1 MDSGYDDDF
10 GVKPEDVLGQ
20 SQQEGYYYPERAMAA
35 KQAGFNPLAEAA
47 PLFQSK
53 KRNKGQA
60 YDPYGDAMAAQA
72 KSMGKSDK
80 EPSLFAKDAEFY
92 ANAVEDYGAAQ
103 ALTSSKDGRAIFQMY
118 DPYEMDNGFSDD
130 KKTKKSSTWMIVPKG
145 SRQVPTPEGVK
156 DLPMHAFARQYGV
169 TNVPFKAGG
178 EEADKFRGLISDSQL
193 LLGNLTKLEEIYN
206 QNAVLTGFGYSE
218 ASTEARGL
226 ESKITQDF
234 MRVMS
239 GTKGL
244 GGNVSERDL
253 SFAMSMTPQRATN
266 WVTRFKGN
274 ELALI
279 KRVRAMTKE
288 KLKSSAQANGLDF
301 LEQDSNGG
309 ESSKQDSYE
318 NNSISL

>member
-20 SQQEGYYYPERAMAA
+20 SQKEGYYYPERAMAA

-53 KRNKGQA
+53 KRNKGGPS
-60 YDPYGDAMAAQA
+60 DPYGEYMTAQA
-72 KSMGKSDK
+72 K
-80 EPSLFAKDAEFY
+80 ERPSPFAKDAEFY

-118 DPYEMDNGFSDD
+118 DPYDMDNGFADD

-226 ESKITQDF
+226 EAKITQDF

-274 ELALI
+274 EMALI

-288 KLKSSAQANGLDF
+288 KLKSTAQANGLDF

-309 ESSKQDSYE
+309 ESSKQESYE

>member
-20 SQQEGYYYPERAMAA
+20 SRKEGHYYPERAMAA

-53 KRNKGQA
+53 KRNKGGPS
-60 YDPYGDAMAAQA
+60 DPYGDYMTAQA
-72 KSMGKSDK
+72 KEK
-80 EPSLFAKDAEFY
+80 PSVFAKDAEFY

-118 DPYEMDNGFSDD
+118 DPYDMDNGFAED

-226 ESKITQDF
+226 EAKITQDF

-309 ESSKQDSYE
+309 ESSKTDSYE

>member
-1 MDSGYDDDF
+1 MDSGYDDKF

-20 SQQEGYYYPERAMAA
+20 SQKEGYYYPERAMAA
-35 KQAGFNPLAEAA
+35 KKAGFNPLAEAA
-47 PLFQSK
+47 PLFQSRK
-53 KRNKGQA
+53 QNKGQA

-72 KSMGKSDK
+72 KGQNK
-80 EPSLFAKDAEFY
+80 EPSPFARDAEFY
-92 ANAVEDYGAAQ
+92 ANAAEDYGAAQ

-118 DPYEMDNGFSDD
+118 DPYDLDNGFAED
-130 KKTKKSSTWMIVPKG
+130 KKTKKTSTWMIVPKG

-156 DLPMHAFARQYGV
+156 DLPMHALARQYGV

-193 LLGNLTKLEEIYN
+193 LLGNLNKLEEIYN
-206 QNAVLTGFGYSE
+206 QNAILTGFGYSE

-226 ESKITQDF
+226 EAKITQDF

-279 KRVRAMTKE
+279 KKVRAMTKE

-309 ESSKQDSYE
+309 DPSRQESYE
-318 NNSISL
+318 NNSITLE